1 MENSRGPIED
11 RGFAVF
17 GDNRFLKMKRA
28 REIVLIAVLLG
39 SLSGALGVDT
49 VEREKSLPE
58 GGLIGRIRKEEE
70 AKRKQA
76 GSDVTRAIPDVDAA
90 QRELEGLNN
99 TVSNALRMAEQTKR
113 AEEASGGVM
122 AKVVIAA
129 GILGAGIFL
138 FGKFGPKIGF
148 LHNVSDDEADAK
160 ANNRAEEK
168 SFSEFVAA
176 FKVGPTPDRRYSSE
190 AASDLVRDES
200 FEVRVTGLT
209 APGPLDVFL
218 DSAPFSVA
226 IMRGLIQEITRA
238 TEQEARHNLLL
249 QLGERIADLKC
260 MAGRPGVLPVWQL
273 AAALE
278 GLVKQLSERDQNVT
292 PSTLRTVASAV
303 DLLEGLSVPGIESD
317 LITNPPLRLLAVDD
331 DALSRH
337 AVSFALKK
345 ALNKPDLAENGEAAM
360 ALVSHIRYDAIFLDV
375 QMPGMDGFE
384 TCTKIHGTTV
394 NCETPVVFVTCQS
407 DFDARAKSTL
417 SGGND
422 LIGKPFLTFEITVKA
437 LTLAFRGRLNRQYEF
452 VSRSEPE
459 ARAETGELSAN
470 ECSVSQ
476 SLDVPDA
483 DAVRIRWGEA
493 EQSQHSLND
502 EVQDSNAHPSDA
514 EGLHEPNNEGT
525 VSSPQ
530 PSPPVAE
537 TTAVHPPH
545 AVPAN
550 CDSTDVV
557 AKAFFTHAPG
567 HVRTLRIR
575 LDQVGTVAEAERQER
590 LVDLYLAV
598 HSFRAEA
605 ELANSHP
612 VVQLSSAV
620 EARIKRIIEGAQSC
634 APNLGPVGEAL
645 DLLGY
650 VFASRSGPDL
660 AHEPGTQILNP
671 GEDIQ
676 ALVVEMVSRLNS
688 DHQQTALS
696 IPGSSPAVDLVAA
709 GK

>member
-1 MENSRGPIED
+1 MKWAHRM
-11 RGFAVF
+11 VF
-17 GDNRFLKMKRA
+17 
-28 REIVLIAVLLG
+28 IAVLLG

-49 VEREKSLPE
+49 SPE

-76 GSDVTRAIPDVDAA
+76 GSDPTRAIPDVDAA

-99 TVSNALRMAEQTKR
+99 SVSNALRVAEQTKR

-122 AKVVIAA
+122 GKVVIAA
-129 GILGAGIFL
+129 GILGAAIFL

-148 LHNVSDDEADAK
+148 LHNVSGDEAYAR
-160 ANNRAEEK
+160 ANNCAEEK

-176 FKVGPTPDRRYSSE
+176 FKVGPTLDRRYSAE
-190 AASDLVRDES
+190 AASGSEFDEAL
-200 FEVRVTGLT
+200 EVGESRLT
-209 APGPLDVFL
+209 APGPLEVFH
-218 DSAPFSVA
+218 DSAPISVA

-238 TEQEARHNLLL
+238 TEQEVRHNLLM
-249 QLGERIADLKC
+249 QLGERIGELKQ

-273 AAALE
+273 ASALE
-278 GLVKQLSERDQNVT
+278 GLVKQLAERERNVT

-303 DLLEGLSVPGIESD
+303 DLLEGLSVPGIESE

-360 ALVSHIRYDAIFLDV
+360 ALVSHISYDAIFLDV

-384 TCTKIHGTTV
+384 TCTKIHGTEL
-394 NCETPVVFVTCQS
+394 NRETPVVFVTCQS

-437 LTLAFRGRLNRQYEF
+437 LTLAFRGRLNRQYEI
-452 VSRSEPE
+452 VSPLESETRSADIKITFDESGVE
-459 ARAETGELSAN
+459 DAN
-470 ECSVSQ
+470 PKLQIPKTSSPQVEEREKT
-476 SLDVPDA
+476 A
-483 DAVRIRWGEA
+483 
-493 EQSQHSLND
+493 
-502 EVQDSNAHPSDA
+502 DSNAHSSDVGAFQEPS
-514 EGLHEPNNEGT
+514 GHNEIT
-525 VSSPQ
+525 VSFPESSAPGE
-530 PSPPVAE
+530 E
-537 TTAVHPPH
+537 TETVQAVHSPDGVAGNNH
-545 AVPAN
+545 A
-550 CDSTDVV
+550 TEVV

-575 LDQVGTVAEAERQER
+575 LDQVGTVAEKERQER

-605 ELANSHP
+605 ELANFHP

-620 EARIKRIIEGAQSC
+620 EARLKRLIEGAQNC
-634 APNLGPVGEAL
+634 GPNLGQVGEAL
-645 DLLGY
+645 DALGSI
-650 VFASRSGPDL
+650 FASRAAADL
-660 AHEPGTQILNP
+660 AHEPATQILNP

-676 ALVVEMVSRLNS
+676 ALVVQMVSRLNS
-688 DHQQTALS
+688 DQQQTAVPV
-696 IPGSSPAVDLVAA
+696 PGSSPAIDLVAA